1 LPHYKKS
8 VTLNNL
14 EGVAKPRLK
23 KWGTLTNLEREGE
36 GVWEK
41 AVSFN
46 QDTSSDGKPYS
57 SYNRSRR

>member
-1 LPHYKKS
+1 LQRFALQLSFNY
-8 VTLNNL
+8 V
-14 EGVAKPRLK
+14 ERLRR
-23 KWGTLTNLEREGE
+23 TQTNLERKSE

-46 QDTSSDGKPYS
+46 QDTSSDGEPYS